1 MPREFKNEKMDTTGG
16 RVRRR
21 LHGMMTSKTGKTAG
35 VASLVVPLLGLIMK
49 DLQKPNSVIRSLVGR
64 GIDRL
69 LESRRRKIEAI
80 DITDEVEIIDD

>member
-1 MPREFKNEKMDTTGG
+1 
-16 RVRRR
+16 
-21 LHGMMTSKTGKTAG
+21 MMTSKTGKTAG
-35 VASLVVPLLGLIMK
+35 VASLVVPLLGLIIK